1 MIHQYD
7 IRGTAELYTI
17 AVNCCSHHGD
27 WEFACSVY
35 DDMIRKGV
43 APDEVALMGRPL
55 VELFFSLYIFYIY

>member
-17 AVNCCSHHGD
+17 AVNSCSHGGD

-43 APDEVALMGRPL
+43 SPDEVEILNSEIL
-55 VELFFSLYIFYIY
+55 C